1 VPPYGQKAKGN
12 LIHKKSDAIDHN
24 AHSPQLFYAVG
35 IETSSTHSS
44 ALAASFEKQ
53 IYSAMTLHMVNIP

>member
-1 VPPYGQKAKGN
+1 VPPNGRKPKGD
-12 LIHKKSDAIDHN
+12 LIHKKSDVIDHN
-24 AHSPQLFYAVG
+24 AHLPQLFYAVG

-44 ALAASFEKQ
+44 ALAASFDKQ